1 MLWIQGLQ
9 KGRIRVTM
17 VGLTELVDFV
27 EHNDRVHDLGLA
39 QGGHDLARH
48 RADVGLA
55 VALNLGDVIDTA

>member
-1 MLWIQGLQ
+1 
-9 KGRIRVTM
+9 M